1 MNAFLKFIGALT
13 VVAGIAAAAYYF
25 VTKYLLI
32 EDECDDCDEISCFDE
47 DDAVVEETEE
57 EATEKATEETAE
69 ESAEEVKEETEE

>member
-1 MNAFLKFIGALT
+1 MNGFFKFIGALT

-47 DDAVVEETEE
+47 DDATVEETEE
-57 EATEKATEETAE
+57 KAE
-69 ESAEEVKEETEE
+69 EEAEEE

>member
-1 MNAFLKFIGALT
+1 MNGFFKFIGALT

-47 DDAVVEETEE
+47 DDATVEETEE
-57 EATEKATEETAE
+57 ETEEEAE
-69 ESAEEVKEETEE
+69 EE